1 MMPPGEARCIQEG
14 LAAQRRGGRCQV
26 LRASAR
32 RSWAPHS
39 SAGIGSQPQR
49 DVLRLHRLPDHT
61 YQVIAQS
68 VQVGLVSELGRE
80 SLQRLCCIIL
90 PPVEAPIYE
99 ALDVMP
105 QGVEQ
110 RGDRQGG

>member
-14 LAAQRRGGRCQV
+14 LAPQRRGGRCQV
-26 LRASAR
+26 LRASAM
-32 RSWAPHS
+32 RSWASHS

-68 VQVGLVSELGRE
+68 VQIGLVAQSGRE
-80 SLQRLCCIIL
+80 GFQGLSRIVL
-90 PPVEAPIYE
+90 PAVEAPVYE
-99 ALDVMP
+99 
-105 QGVEQ
+105 
-110 RGDRQGG
+110 